1 MKVSVEYS
9 QSENRVELHK
19 VAFDEPCVVH
29 ETVEM
34 MSKRDNRVAQSFF
47 HILRLTFFLGTCLS
61 TLTSS
66 EQKVEDPS
74 RQSILGSPREVLHL
88 GEFDDLIFPIPS
100 KQFHEKYFGKQVLH
114 LHDQVVGESGRSGN
128 LKRASLFNVTDI
140 LAIVKKG
147 YVKPMENMKFV
158 HRDIEAFVKDE
169 FDEKDPSSSVVTER
183 TFNDHYAA
191 GHTMLLKHAEK
202 HSKKTHE
209 VACVTHEGLGH
220 LAGINIYYSPPNAAG
235 FLLHHDGHDLL
246 IVQTMGS
253 KCWKVC
259 EQPFEDQL
267 SVDSKHYTDNPYE
280 DPGKLKCKTYGL
292 NTGDLLYLPRGTLH
306 APHTMECPGFRDIG
320 GKESMHLS
328 IGIDVLRS
336 RWMNILQQ
344 TVHMYIEEGKTYTM
358 SCAPGK
364 VSLPTDA
371 ECDHRQLSYPPLV
384 PFLFAK
390 DAKNNS
396 WSWGNIL
403 DILLVITVNS
413 DRPVARHLREH
424 FPSIE
429 FGVSAAT
436 NIDVEKDSDTFK
448 DLQFQFEI
456 LVQLLG
462 SSCSKLLKGFI
473 RKVLMKRNVGER
485 EAMEREHWVRK
496 HCRAAIKENFP
507 ANIFVPTLITFLKR
521 MRNEFAQKCLLDPVD
536 PAAQRG
542 THNPKFDGADLPS
555 EMPSFMREQIIG
567 EGYEQGGS
575 EIFRETNDA
584 EHMSEVNYN
593 RLRELGVDEMAMDA
607 IKDLVG

>member
-1 MKVSVEYS
+1 MSQRGNPAAQNVFYVVLVS
-9 QSENRVELHK
+9 
-19 VAFDEPCVVH
+19 
-29 ETVEM
+29 
-34 MSKRDNRVAQSFF
+34 
-47 HILRLTFFLGTCLS
+47 FFLGVSLS
-61 TLTSS
+61 TMPSS
-66 EQKVEDPS
+66 EPVVEES
-74 RQSILGSPREVLHL
+74 NSQSSLNSPRKVLNL
-88 GEFDDLIFPIPS
+88 KGFDDLIYPMPS
-100 KQFHEKYFGKQVLH
+100 QQFHERYFGKQVLH
-114 LHDQVVGESGRSGN
+114 LHEKVVDKIGRSGN
-128 LKRASLFNVTDI
+128 RKRASLFNVSDI
-140 LAIVKKG
+140 LAIVDKG
-147 YVKPMENMKFV
+147 YIKPMENMKFV

-169 FDEKDPSSSVVTER
+169 FDEKDPSSSVVTKR
-183 TFNDHYAA
+183 TFNDHYEA

-259 EQPFEDQL
+259 EQPFEAQL
-267 SVDSKHYTDNPYE
+267 TVDSKHYTDNPYE
-280 DPGKLKCKTYGL
+280 DPEKLKCTTYGL
-292 NTGDLLYLPRGTLH
+292 RTGDLLYLPRGTLH
-306 APHTMECPGFRDIG
+306 APHTMDCPGFSDIG

-358 SCAPGK
+358 SCAPNQ
-364 VSLPTDA
+364 VSMRTDA
-371 ECDHRQLSYPPLV
+371 ECDPRQLSYPPLV

-424 FPSIE
+424 FPSIK

-436 NIDVEKDSDTFK
+436 NIDVEKDSETFEN
-448 DLQFQFEI
+448 LQFQFEI
-456 LVQLLG
+456 LVHLLG

-473 RKVLMKRNVGER
+473 RKVLTKRNVGER

-496 HCRAAIKENFP
+496 HCKAAIKENFP
-507 ANIFVPTLITFLKR
+507 AKIFVPTLITFLKR
-521 MRNEFAQKCLLDPVD
+521 MRNEFAQKCLFDPIE
-536 PAAQRG
+536 PTA
-542 THNPKFDGADLPS
+542 HNRRHNADFGGADVPS
-555 EMPSFMREQIIG
+555 EMPSFMREQIISENYEEGDG
-567 EGYEQGGS
+567 EMLG
-575 EIFRETNDA
+575 DA
-584 EHMSEVNYN
+584 NNVEHINEVNYN
-593 RLRELGVDEMAMDA
+593 RLRELGVDQMAMDA
-607 IKDLVG
+607 IKDLFV